1 MTQQPFSEEAITE
14 KWVRLA
20 PLIERMMER
29 VGTQGQFP
37 VADGSS
43 LAGDDRAAE
52 PYQVSHVLRMCLTA
66 GVDHLH
72 AVKVLVVDRGVL
84 HVAAPSSLA
93 RGALENFAAAYWVLG
108 PEGRDDRVERAL
120 RWHAKNFKDG
130 NKATG
135 SLNLPGAVPLEDKLR
150 KLYVVGAKRGITEQ
164 NIKAQFTSTEAVR
177 YAEDNAPDLPL
188 GVVLPWQLCSG
199 FAHGRPW
206 AYLGASTLV
215 KVPVPNS
222 NIVNVQMTSSMGMAL
237 YPNLAALQL
246 LERFL
251 RLYET
256 RAASHLV

>member
-1 MTQQPFSEEAITE
+1 MTQQPLSEEAISE
-14 KWVRLA
+14 KWVKMA

-29 VGTQGQFP
+29 VGTKGEFP

-43 LAGDDRAAE
+43 LAGDDKAAD

-72 AVKVLVVDRGVL
+72 AVKVLVVDKGVL

-108 PEGRDDRVERAL
+108 PEGRDERVERAL
-120 RWHAKNFKDG
+120 RWYAKNFRDG
-130 NKATG
+130 DKATG
-135 SLNLPGAVPLEDKLR
+135 LLNLPGAVAVEDKLQR
-150 KLYVVGAKRGITEQ
+150 LYAVGANRSIAEKP
-164 NIKAQFTSTEAVR
+164 IKAQFISTEAVK
-177 YAEDNAPDLPL
+177 YAEENAPDLPL

-206 AYLGASTLV
+206 AYLGASKLV
-215 KVPVPNS
+215 QIPVPNS

-251 RLYET
+251 RLYQK
-256 RAASHLV
+256 RAASHLA